1 MALTR
6 RSQLLLDD
14 ELHDRLRESAAR
26 RGISMGALI
35 REAIEEKLSE
45 ADDARAQAIEELLSA
60 DPFPV
65 GDWPDMKRRMI
76 EDMNPPSA
84 RA

>member
-1 MALTR
+1 MALTH

-14 ELHDRLRESAAR
+14 ELHARLRESAIR

-35 REAIEEKLSE
+35 REAIEEKLSH
-45 ADDARAQAIEELLSA
+45 ADDTRAQAIEELLAA
-60 DPFPV
+60 DPLAV
-65 GDWPDMKRRMI
+65 GEWPDMKRSMI
-76 EDMNPPSA
+76 DDMNAPSA